1 MNGIGQ
7 GTRRPERSRLA
18 WVDAGK
24 GLAISLVAMYHSASW
39 LIGTGFEIEGWRAVN
54 EALSSLRMPL
64 FFMLAG
70 LFAGKWLTASWSSLW
85 RSKLSLFVWVF
96 LVWEVIGSVV
106 FLLGTSVQGQAIAIP
121 ATIRELLLS
130 PFAPRFE
137 LWFIWALAIF
147 FVVAKLIRRVDWRVQ
162 LVLAGL
168 CSAAALSGWETA
180 NIGWSG
186 SIKYFFFFLVGLYL
200 KDAVFRLSRTKVG
213 PSLVSLMIA
222 WVGVS
227 AVVAVYGLR
236 WVPGLYF
243 VNCVLG
249 VVTGVTVSRW
259 LARIPRLV
267 AIGSN
272 TLPVYLTHTPLIIV
286 MSCALALLARVI
298 PFSPLAPALPP
309 ALAVLAIAGS
319 LAVSAAAMRTPFS
332 VLYAAPRFVSGAP
345 KPVRRHA
352 MPARRDPPDP
362 SRRSSS

>member
-1 MNGIGQ
+1 M
-7 GTRRPERSRLA
+7 TPSDARPARARLD

-24 GLAISLVAMYHSASW
+24 GLAITLVAMYHSASW
-39 LIGTGFEIEGWRAVN
+39 LLGVGFEIDGWRQVN

-70 LFAGKWLTASWSSLW
+70 LFAAKWLTASWSSLW

-96 LVWEVIGSVV
+96 LVWELIGSVV

-130 PFAPRFE
+130 PIAPRFE
-137 LWFIWALAIF
+137 LWFIWALALF
-147 FVVAKLIRRVDWRVQ
+147 FVVAKLVRRIDPRVQ
-162 LVLAGL
+162 LVIAGI
-168 CSAAALSGWETA
+168 CSAAALSGWETS

-186 SIKYFFFFLVGLYL
+186 SIKYFFFFLAGLYL
-200 KDAVFRLSRTKVG
+200 KDAVFRLSRATIG
-213 PSLVSLMIA
+213 PLLVSLMIA

-227 AVVAVYGLR
+227 AVVAIFGLR

-249 VVTGVTVSRW
+249 VVTGVTVSRF

-267 AIGSN
+267 SIGSN

-286 MSCALALLARVI
+286 MTCLLALLARVV
-298 PFSPLAPALPP
+298 PVAVVAPALPP
-309 ALAVLAIAGS
+309 VLAGLAIAGS
-319 LAVSAAAMRTPFS
+319 LLISGAVMRGPAK
-332 VLYAAPRFVSGAP
+332 VLYEAPRFLRGASP
-345 KPVRRHA
+345 APSRGRHA
-352 MPARRDPPDP
+352 DVA
-362 SRRSSS
+362 

>member
-1 MNGIGQ
+1 MTPGQ
-7 GTRRPERSRLA
+7 DATSPRPRLD

-24 GLAISLVAMYHSASW
+24 GLAITLVAMYHSASW
-39 LIGTGFEIEGWRAVN
+39 LLGAGFEIDGWRQVN

-70 LFAGKWLTASWSSLW
+70 LFAAKWLTASWSSLW

-96 LVWEVIGSVV
+96 LVWEVIGSAV
-106 FLLGTSVQGQAIAIP
+106 FLLGLTMKGQPIAIP
-121 ATIRELLLS
+121 ATIRDLLLS
-130 PFAPRFE
+130 PIAPRFE

-147 FVVAKLIRRVDWRVQ
+147 FVVAKLIRRIDPRVQ

-186 SIKYFFFFLVGLYL
+186 SIKYFFFFLAGLYL
-200 KDAVFRLSRTKVG
+200 KDAVFRLSRAHVG
-213 PSLVSLMIA
+213 PVLVAAMVA
-222 WVGVS
+222 WVAVS
-227 AVVAVYGLR
+227 ALVAIFGLR

-267 AIGSN
+267 SIGSN

-286 MSCALALLARVI
+286 LSYLLALLAQVTPIAVI
-298 PFSPLAPALPP
+298 APALPP
-309 ALAVLAIAGS
+309 VLAAVAIAGS
-319 LAVSAAAMRTPFS
+319 LLISGAAVRGPFR
-332 VLYAAPRFVSGAP
+332 VLYQAPRFLRGPAEPSSRTRG
-345 KPVRRHA
+345 RRAHA
-352 MPARRDPPDP
+352 R
-362 SRRSSS
+362 

>member
-1 MNGIGQ
+1 MNG
-7 GTRRPERSRLA
+7 TTVPKPRLD

-24 GLAISLVAMYHSASW
+24 GLAITLVAMYHSASW
-39 LIGTGFEIEGWRAVN
+39 LLGAGFEIDGWRQVN

-70 LFAGKWLTASWSSLW
+70 LFAAKWLTASWSALW

-96 LVWEVIGSVV
+96 LVWEVIGSAV
-106 FLLGTSVQGQAIAIP
+106 FLLGLTMKGHPIN
-121 ATIRELLLS
+121 LLGTVRDLVVS
-130 PFAPRFE
+130 PIAPRFE

-147 FVVAKLIRRVDWRVQ
+147 FVVAKLIRRIDWRVQ
-162 LVLAGL
+162 LALAGV

-186 SIKYFFFFLVGLYL
+186 SIKYFFFFLAGLYL
-200 KDAVFRLSRTKVG
+200 KDAVFRLSRARVG
-213 PSLVSLMIA
+213 GLLITLMIG
-222 WVGVS
+222 WVAVS
-227 AVVAVYGLR
+227 AVVAVFGLR

-267 AIGSN
+267 SIGSN

-286 MSCALALLARVI
+286 MAYLLALLAQIAPVD
-298 PFSPLAPALPP
+298 LVAPALPP
-309 ALAVLAIAGS
+309 VLAGLAIAGS
-319 LAVSAAAMRTPFS
+319 LLISGAAMRGPLR
-332 VLYAAPRFVSGAP
+332 VLYEAPRFILGPSPARARG
-345 KPVRRHA
+345 RHA
-352 MPARRDPPDP
+352 DVA
-362 SRRSSS
+362 